1 MRDEITFLPPRI
13 SIVSSIGIN
22 TRPILSWS
30 VNASTRLS
38 RLSFTFFSK
47 PEYVWMMYHC
57 IAIGFYDLSNSK
69 NFEHVRD
76 ASLDQPVDHRQK
88 NAEERHRRDHD
99 GGGRDDFFAARP
111 SDCLHLQ
118 ANVVQKLTR
127 LLDRAGDLTADF
139 ARSSADTA
147 LRIVV
152 FHFYRLRSHRS
163 SSLLHRLAPG
173 PDQSLAGEEGLEPP
187 YPVLETGV
195 LAVGR
200 LPFTLSPPKGGQR
213 VSPEGGPPVPRP
225 TSEPAQTSYPGSSP
239 LLVVP
244 ASALP

>member
-1 MRDEITFLPPRI
+1 MREEITFLPPRI
-13 SIVSSIGIN
+13 SIVSSMGMS

-57 IAIGFYDLSNSK
+57 IAIGFNDLSNSK

-76 ASLDQPVDHRQK
+76 AALHQPVDNRQK
-88 NAEERHRRDHD
+88 NAEERDGCDHHR
-99 GGGRDDFFAARP
+99 GSRDDFVAARP

-127 LLDRAGDLTADF
+127 FLNGAGDLTADL
-139 ARSSADTA
+139 ARASADSA

-163 SSLLHRLAPG
+163 SRTNRLTPAHL
-173 PDQSLAGEEGLEPP
+173 QSLAGEEGLEPP

-195 LAVGR
+195 L
-200 LPFTLSPPKGGQR
+200 T
-213 VSPEGGPPVPRP
+213 
-225 TSEPAQTSYPGSSP
+225 
-239 LLVVP
+239 
-244 ASALP
+244 